1 MKTNL
6 LKQMRSKVIAI
17 VGPTASGKTAYAIE
31 LAKKIDGEIISA
43 DSRYVYRELNIGT
56 AKPTIEEM
64 SVIPHHLIDIVNPDF
79 DYSVGLFVKDA
90 KKCIDEII
98 NRGKIPIVAGGT
110 GLYFTALFEN
120 YLLPEAE
127 PDWKLR
133 EELDKFSSEDLW
145 EILLELDCNAPE
157 LINLDKN
164 DKKKIIRTIEILKLT
179 GKKMEDI
186 RTKGE
191 CPYDVEWIG
200 LNFEREELYNRINL
214 RTDEMINSGL
224 VEETKNLINKWGR
237 LHNIT
242 DTIGYR
248 EITEYLDGEISLNQA
263 VDKIKQNSRRYA
275 KRQLTWFRRNPQI
288 KWNIYPHALAK

>member
-6 LKQMRSKVIAI
+6 SKPNKVIAI

-31 LAKKIDGEIISA
+31 LAKKVDGEVISA
-43 DSRYVYRELNIGT
+43 DSRYVYKELNIGT
-56 AKPTIEEM
+56 AKPTDDEM
-64 SVIPHHLIDIVNPDF
+64 DGVKHHLIDIVNPDF
-79 DYSVGLFVKDA
+79 DYSVGLFVRDA

-98 NRGKIPIVAGGT
+98 SRGKIPIVAGGT

-127 PDWKLR
+127 PDWNLR
-133 EELDKFSSEDLW
+133 EELDKFSTEDLW
-145 EILLELDCNAPE
+145 NILLELDSNAPE

-179 GKKMEDI
+179 GKKMRDI

-191 CPYDVEWIG
+191 CPYAVEWIG
-200 LNFEREELYNRINL
+200 LNFEREELYNRINS
-214 RTDEMINSGL
+214 RTDKMINSGL

-237 LHNIT
+237 VHNIT

-248 EITEYLDGEISLNQA
+248 EITEYLDGEISLNEA
-263 VDKIKQNSRRYA
+263 IDKIKQNSRRYA

-288 KWNIYPHALAK
+288 KWNVYPKTLAK